1 MNYIVRNYE
10 FDTDNNKAFEIYSD
24 STCERLEYTYNY
36 NDMIKVM
43 QDNIDM
49 MLDDELIDYQEA
61 WLIRNDY
68 IAYNEIVESLENV
81 DY

>member
-10 FDTDNNKAFEIYSD
+10 FNTDDNKAFEIYSD
-24 STCERLEYTYNY
+24 STCEHLEFTCNY
-36 NDMIKVM
+36 HDMIKVM

-49 MLDDELIDYQEA
+49 MLDDDLIDYQEA